1 MTKRRK
7 RINAKEMEQYIQ
19 DLDAYGHE
27 FVKEKY
33 GIKTNN
39 DRNNLRTYYIRVL
52 KTINFDT
59 IKNVKDSLSHDEFK
73 NILLDY
79 INYYKKDII
88 QWYIK
93 HEIKYF
99 VSTNTIKK
107 YMDEY
112 GIPFEFVQKLRYNLS
127 DIEKE
132 EIYKDWKTYG
142 DTSIVY
148 IVANKYKMKKSTAY
162 SIIKKIIEEIEDKVL
177 SYRTFNKNMDEIY
190 LDYKLYGV
198 EYIIDKY
205 GYKNNESV
213 LSTICR
219 YERKNNIRA
228 HKHSSPRYSMEFKLK
243 LLEDANRLGITKVA
257 ELNNMKYNTV
267 YNIVNRT
274 KKLLQ
279 EA

>member
-1 MTKRRK
+1 M
-7 RINAKEMEQYIQ
+7 NAKEMEQYIH

-33 GIKTNN
+33 GIKTST

-79 INYYKKDII
+79 TNYYKKDII

-93 HEIKYF
+93 HRIKYF

-132 EIYKDWKTYG
+132 EIYKDWKMYG
-142 DTSIVY
+142 DTSIVH
-148 IVANKYKMKKSTAY
+148 IVMNKYKMKRSTAHTV
-162 SIIKKIIEEIEDKVL
+162 IKKIIEEIEDKVL

-243 LLEDANRLGITKVA
+243 LLEDANRLGITKAA
-257 ELNNMKYNTV
+257 ELNNVEYGTV
-267 YNIVNRT
+267 HSIVNRT